1 MVQNENLE
9 FFKKEW
15 LILGH
20 CIRIPLTDVLHLFQI
35 SSINHFPKIHLT
47 SKLFHFDHPI
57 CHFIEYM

>member
-1 MVQNENLE
+1 MVPNENLE
-9 FFKKEW
+9 TLKKRMVDFGS
-15 LILGH
+15 LYST
-20 CIRIPLTDVLHLFQI
+20 LTDILHLFQI